1 MKGVW
6 PSIFL
11 SPSREKRGE
20 GCCVSSRLSCSRQ
33 RETIE
38 GDIVE
43 VGGGGG
49 EVSLSPSSLA
59 QGAGSGGSGEDN
71 DKLVFWMFPDHIVT

>member
-20 GCCVSSRLSCSRQ
+20 GCWVSSRLSCSRQ
-33 RETIE
+33 RDTME
-38 GDIVE
+38 GDTEE

-49 EVSLSPSSLA
+49 EESLSPSSLA
-59 QGAGSGGSGEDN
+59 QGAGSGGSGENN
-71 DKLVFWMFPDHIVT
+71 DIFVFWMVS